1 MGHHGRALSSSSAHH
16 GRALPPVTRQR
27 TLELRRLR
35 RAGPFRPSYT
45 ALHTLELRPHMP
57 PPPPYTFA
65 LAGPFRPSPR
75 QRTLASWQG
84 PFARHRAHSLVGAF
98 CRALPAEVA

>member
-65 LAGPFRPSPR
+65 VAGPFRPSPR
-75 QRTLASWQG
+75 
-84 PFARHRAHSLVGAF
+84 
-98 CRALPAEVA
+98 ALPGWSFLQGAPRRGRPAEPVRRVAVG